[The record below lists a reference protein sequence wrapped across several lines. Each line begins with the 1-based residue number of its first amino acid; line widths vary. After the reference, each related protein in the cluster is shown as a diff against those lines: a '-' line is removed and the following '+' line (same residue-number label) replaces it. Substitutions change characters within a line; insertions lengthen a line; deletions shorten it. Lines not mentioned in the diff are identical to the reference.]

1 MTYLKIHSTPE
12 WREHLDQLATR
23 VGLPSRQA
31 LIEEAVRI
39 VAEAAGMQPQD
50 RFPNP
55 RLDRDKLTLSRVAQ
69 HRSSPSST

>member
-1 MTYLKIHSTPE
+1 MNYLKIHSTPQ
-12 WREHLDQLATR
+12 WREHLDQLAAQ

-55 RLDRDKLTLSRVAQ
+55 RLDRDKLQLSRLAQ
-69 HRSSPSST
+69 HRTSPSST